1 MPRAISGGVGGEEK
15 KLFPVSSSF
24 AAGNLGAQEDFRCST
39 FPALFELSWGG
50 ELERKKVVVGGC
62 VCAPSVSRGRAQVP
76 GDVAVAPLLSQ
87 VHGQAAPGIAHI
99 QPSPG
104 SVQGHQRVQEALP
117 GSVVHWSGEGGGVR
131 AVGVCAV
138 EQQQLGHAGA
148 AHHHHLDRASP
159 KAVESV
165 GIHTGFEELPHGLHL
180 APRRGVGQVRIT
192 ATTTEH
198 ALVLFAHFAAPKR
211 KLSRIIHR

>member
-1 MPRAISGGVGGEEK
+1 MGGEEK

-87 VHGQAAPGIAHI
+87 VHGMPSPTLPVVAWNALVPRSECQAPGECEP
-99 QPSPG
+99 Q
-104 SVQGHQRVQEALP
+104 
-117 GSVVHWSGEGGGVR
+117 
-131 AVGVCAV
+131 
-138 EQQQLGHAGA
+138 
-148 AHHHHLDRASP
+148 
-159 KAVESV
+159 
-165 GIHTGFEELPHGLHL
+165 
-180 APRRGVGQVRIT
+180 
-192 ATTTEH
+192 
-198 ALVLFAHFAAPKR
+198 
-211 KLSRIIHR
+211 